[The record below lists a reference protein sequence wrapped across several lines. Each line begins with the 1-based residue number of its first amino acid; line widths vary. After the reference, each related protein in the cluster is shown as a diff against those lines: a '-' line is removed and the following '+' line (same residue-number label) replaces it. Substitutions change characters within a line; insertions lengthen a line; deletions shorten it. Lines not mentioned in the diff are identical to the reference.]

1 MTYSSH
7 DDVSHQHTHPMSL
20 SAATQASAIL
30 LRIVFIFTSL
40 HPHSPPPE
48 RHQVVFVPLDVPLEV
63 DSPHLRHI
71 YQTLPTSAI
80 ETTYRPV
87 PSINL
92 LLANVIEVL
101 DIYIIPNCLLTHTSV
116 KKK

>member
-1 MTYSSH
+1 MTYSSY

-48 RHQVVFVPLDVPLEV
+48 RHQVVFVPLDVQV

-92 LLANVIEVL
+92 LVNVNEVL